1 MDKLYKYILENYRD
15 HKLNIYCLV
24 QRDSLSKI
32 KLKFPEFKFIIY
44 ENSHFSYRTFRSQ
57 KELRSTLHRFKFDLV
72 IIPSSYENFDNFFDI
87 KLIATSI
94 ATKELIFV
102 NCNMKIYKENIN
114 LNNLILK
121 QFIDNIFCKF
131 VNCLKQFDIAQKIFH
146 VFYKFGSIVLY
157 YSYNISK
164 PRKNTKKVFLTL
176 FFKAE
181 NIHLIKDV
189 GMIPF
194 IMAKN
199 FNYNAKLATYNNG
212 DYSYLNNEVKELN
225 IDFIEKK
232 YTSDYK
238 NCKKYLI
245 TNSRNID
252 ILNLYHFT
260 DTTLK
265 LILIYKFI
273 NLKGKVF
280 LKLDANEDIKNIKI
294 TNWYC
299 YILKKCN
306 LISVESKKL
315 YVYLNNNWPI
325 NIQYIQNGYY
335 NFIEKKR
342 VNYKEKEN
350 NILFVGRVG
359 SFEKSTDVLLEGF
372 RKAEKFIPE
381 WKLIIVGPIEES
393 FKEYIEEYFKKNPNL
408 RSKIKFLGAIYD
420 RNKLNEIYDK
430 SKIFCLTSRFE
441 SFGLVFLEAMNS
453 GCYIITSNILSA
465 KDVTDD
471 EKYGQIFEIGNA
483 DMLAKLLVNNCKDEY
498 RLKVVC
504 NEVQEFCYK
513 KFNWINICKKIN
525 DILKD

>member
-1 MDKLYKYILENYRD
+1 MDKLNKYILEKYRGN
-15 HKLNIYCLV
+15 KLNIYCLV
-24 QRDSLSKI
+24 QRDSLSEI
-32 KLKFPEFKFIIY
+32 KLKFPNFKFIIY
-44 ENSHFSYRTFRSQ
+44 ENRQFSYKIFRTQ
-57 KELRSTLHRFKFDLV
+57 KKLRSTLHKFKFDLV

-87 KLIATSI
+87 KLIATKIS
-94 ATKELIFV
+94 TRQLIFV
-102 NCNMKIYKENIN
+102 NCNVKIYKENIDFN
-114 LNNLILK
+114 KLIFKQFVNKTFCKILSHLK
-121 QFIDNIFCKF
+121 QSVIFA
-131 VNCLKQFDIAQKIFH
+131 IIFN
-146 VFYKFGSIVLY
+146 VFYKIISMTLY
-157 YSYNISK
+157 YFCNIFK
-164 PRKNTKKVFLTL
+164 LRKNTKRTFLTL

-189 GMIPF
+189 GTIPF
-194 IMAKN
+194 IMAKH

-225 IDFIEKK
+225 IEFIEKK

-238 NCKKYLI
+238 NCRKYLI
-245 TNSRNID
+245 NNSRGID

-265 LILIYKFI
+265 LILIYKFF
-273 NLKGKVF
+273 NFKGKVF
-280 LKLDANEDIKNIKI
+280 LKLDADQGIKDIKID
-294 TNWYC
+294 NWCY

-315 YVYLNNNWPI
+315 YEYLNDNWPVDV
-325 NIQYIQNGYY
+325 QYIQNGYY
-335 NFIEKKR
+335 NFVEKKQAK
-342 VNYKEKEN
+342 YEEKDN

-408 RSKIKFLGAIYD
+408 TSKIKFLGAIYD

-441 SFGLVFLEAMNS
+441 SFGLVFLEAMNR
-453 GCYIITSNILSA
+453 GCYVITSDILSA

-471 EKYGQIFEIGNA
+471 EKYGQIFEIGNS
-483 DMLAKLLVNNCKDEY
+483 DMLAELFVNNCKDEY
-498 RLKVVC
+498 RLKTVC

-513 KFNWINICKKIN
+513 KFNWINISKKIN
-525 DILKD
+525 DLLKD